1 MDKLLAVAFGVL
13 GVFGVLAIVMLISL
27 IFIKIGWAIFIVP
40 VFGLPDL
47 TWMQALGFSFLASA
61 FKSSGIKSKE

>member
-1 MDKLLAVAFGVL
+1 MDKILAVAFGVL
-13 GVFGVLAIVMLISL
+13 GILAIVMLISL
-27 IFIKIGWAIFIVP
+27 IFIKIGWALFVVP

-47 TWMQALGFSFLASA
+47 SWMQALGFSFLAGA

>member
-1 MDKLLAVAFGVL
+1 MDKFIAIAFGVL
-13 GVFGVLAIVMLISL
+13 GILAIVMLISL
-27 IFIKIGWAIFIVP
+27 IFIKIGWALFVVP

-47 TWMQALGFSFLASA
+47 TWLQALGFSFLAGA

>member
-13 GVFGVLAIVMLISL
+13 GILAIVMLISL
-27 IFIKIGWAIFIVP
+27 IFIKIGWALFVVP

-47 TWMQALGFSFLASA
+47 TWLQALGFSFLAGA
-61 FKSSGIKSKE
+61 FKSSGLSKKE